1 MFPSHDPEER
11 EVLKGVMKY
20 NKELKDALVKAAD
33 TLEKNMG
40 ISA

>member
-1 MFPSHDPEER
+1 MFPSHDPEGG